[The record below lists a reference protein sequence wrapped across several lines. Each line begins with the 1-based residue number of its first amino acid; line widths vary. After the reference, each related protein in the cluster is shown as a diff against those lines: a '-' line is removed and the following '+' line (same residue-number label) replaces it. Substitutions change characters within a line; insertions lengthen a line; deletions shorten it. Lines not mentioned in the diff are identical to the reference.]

1 MTIGALAMQNKTK
14 KTQVYLVD
22 DHPLVRESLTSLINQ
37 QSDLAVCGEAESG
50 PRALREMAALRP
62 DVAILDISLKESSGL
77 ELIKAAKST
86 VPDISIVVLSMHDEE
101 LYAERCIRAG
111 AGGYVMK
118 REASNRVV
126 AAVREVL
133 AGRMCVSDQMAAA
146 FAKKFVSGR
155 KASGDSPVS
164 ALSDRELEVFGLLGK
179 GMATRQVAE
188 HMNVSIKT
196 VQAYCARIKHKLHL
210 ASATELLREAIHWHD
225 QNASEVS

>member
-1 MTIGALAMQNKTK
+1 MTNGALAMQNKAK

-37 QSDLAVCGEAESG
+37 QGDLAVCGEAESG
-50 PRALREMAALRP
+50 SRALREMAALKP

-77 ELIKAAKST
+77 ELIKAAKTT
-86 VPDISIVVLSMHDEE
+86 VPDLSIVVLSMHDEE
-101 LYAERCIRAG
+101 MYAERCIRAG

-118 REASNRVV
+118 RESSSRVV

-155 KASGDSPVS
+155 KTSGDSPVS

-179 GMATRQVAE
+179 GMATRQAAE

-210 ASATELLREAIHWHD
+210 SSATELLREAIHWHD
-225 QNASEVS
+225 QNASDVY

>member
-1 MTIGALAMQNKTK
+1 MQNKAK

-37 QSDLAVCGEAESG
+37 QADLAVCGEAENG
-50 PRALREMAALRP
+50 ARALREIAALKP
-62 DVAILDISLKESSGL
+62 DVAILDISLRESSGL
-77 ELIKAAKST
+77 ELIKAAKT
-86 VPDISIVVLSMHDEE
+86 TMPDLSIVVLSMHDEE

-155 KASGDSPVS
+155 RTSGDSPVS

-225 QNASEVS
+225 QNANEMT

>member
-1 MTIGALAMQNKTK
+1 MSNMALAMQSKAK

-37 QSDLAVCGEAESG
+37 QGDLAICGEAESG
-50 PRALREMAALRP
+50 SCALREMAALKP

-77 ELIKAAKST
+77 ELIKAAKTT
-86 VPDISIVVLSMHDEE
+86 VPDLSILVLSMHDEE

-118 REASNRVV
+118 RESSSRVV

-133 AGRMCVSDQMAAA
+133 AGRMCVSDHMAAA

-155 KASGDSPVS
+155 KTGGDSPVS

-225 QNASEVS
+225 QHASDIY

>member
-1 MTIGALAMQNKTK
+1 MTNIATQDRAK
-14 KTQVYLVD
+14 KTQVYLID
-22 DHPLVRESLTSLINQ
+22 DHPLIRESLASLINQ

-50 PRALREMAALRP
+50 ARALREMAAIKP
-62 DVAILDISLKESSGL
+62 DVAILDLSLKESSGL

-86 VPDISIVVLSMHDEE
+86 VPELSILVLSMHDEE

-118 REASNRVV
+118 RESSNRVV
-126 AAVREVL
+126 GAVREVL
-133 AGRMCVSDQMAAA
+133 AGRMCVSDRMAAL
-146 FAKKFVSGR
+146 FAEKFVSGR
-155 KASGDSPVS
+155 KTQTDSPYGT
-164 ALSDRELEVFGLLGK
+164 LSDRELEVFGLMGK
-179 GMATRQVAE
+179 GMASRQVAE

-225 QNASEVS
+225 QTSQELV